1 MRFFPSVIFCFSLV
15 SAMVSPGQLIPRKPA
30 AAPGAPSPAPE
41 TAEVPVPAGPAK
53 PLKDEDLDRIIKQL
67 AAIEANLQGTRSS
80 HNTGLLTQ
88 LREAG
93 AAEEKAFALWLDATK
108 EIDFDEKGKSTGEF
122 LDWKRGRGKEMHN
135 AAFMTAVRLQC
146 KYLAV
151 LIVYSNALTDS
162 ARAEAIA
169 GAVSYLDDLVSSAQK
184 LGNRM
189 DELNRGVLECV
200 IAKHLKLDASM
211 AKITGNDAYRPGNLQ
226 EIYEKAILPYY
237 REKGMT
243 SQLLAAWQKLIS
255 QETVMVEAE
264 KVPEKLETFKKERLP
279 VLKWRQ
285 AREMYDA
292 GQEESAAASMLAVI
306 NANLG
311 HKQAGAWIGEMT
323 DILKAKR
330 EGGTAKAPSVGPAS
344 PAAVK
349 SIPPTAP
356 APAGKGS

>member
-1 MRFFPSVIFCFSLV
+1 MRLFPSLLVCCSLV
-15 SAMVSPGQLIPRKPA
+15 SAVVSPGQLIPRKSAP
-30 AAPGAPSPAPE
+30 APGGTTPAPE
-41 TAEVPVPAGPAK
+41 TGEVPAPAAGPAK

-80 HNTGLLTQ
+80 HNTGLLSQ

-108 EIDFDEKGKSTGEF
+108 EIDFEEKGKSTVEF

-162 ARAEAIA
+162 SRAEAIA
-169 GAVSYLDDLVSSAQK
+169 GAVAYLDDLASSAQK

-189 DELNRGVLECV
+189 DELNRSVLDGV
-200 IAKHLKLDASM
+200 IAKHLKLDASI
-211 AKITGNDAYRPGNLQ
+211 ATTGNDANRPGNLQ
-226 EIYEKAILPYY
+226 KIYEKAILPYY

-255 QETVMVEAE
+255 QETLMVEAE

-292 GQEESAAASMLAVI
+292 GQEESAAAAMLAVI

-323 DILKAKR
+323 ELLKAKR
-330 EGGTAKAPSVGPAS
+330 EGAAAKIPPVGPARPTS
-344 PAAVK
+344 VK
-349 SIPPTAP
+349 PIPPVSAAP
-356 APAGKGS
+356 VPKAG